1 MALITS
7 PRFFTSHRFAHIS
20 LVIGDLLG
28 VIIGY
33 RLAFLI
39 YFQMGFWNEA
49 TGSPSPSTE
58 FYLAVAFV
66 ILPFYW
72 ILFKLY
78 GLYRFRLNLS
88 VLEILPDIIS
98 AVTLGSMVL
107 LSTTIIIFPPVHY
120 SRNVIVLSWFLLIV
134 AVSLTRFIVY
144 QLQKLGRR
152 NGWYMKRTLVLG
164 AGNVGLAC
172 ARKLRENSRLGLRFI
187 GFIDEHPKPAIRDD
201 ESLYV
206 FDDYDQLEAVLEQYK
221 IQHMVVA
228 FSRDRHDQVVNLME
242 RCRPYGVEFTVV
254 PRLYEVFSDRVGV
267 EHIRGLPVIG
277 LKRGAIT
284 GLQGLAKRT
293 MDIAISVIVIIL
305 ASPIIL
311 LTAIAIK
318 LDSRG
323 PIFYQQVRLGKN
335 EQPFRMLKFRSMRI
349 DAEQSGEAGWS
360 TVKDARRTRVGR
372 IIRPLGVDELP
383 QLVNVIRGDMSLVGP
398 RPERPEH
405 VDHFLETIPSYAARH
420 RVRPGLTGW
429 AQINGL
435 RGDTD
440 ISERVEHDIYY
451 IENWNPWLD
460 TKILLITLFAFFDRN
475 A

>member
-1 MALITS
+1 MKKAK
-7 PRFFTSHRFAHIS
+7 RFFTSHRFAHAS

-28 VIIGY
+28 VVLAY
-33 RLAFLI
+33 RLAFLA
-39 YFQMGFWNEA
+39 YFQLGFWIEE
-49 TGSPSPSTE
+49 TGSPSPSAE

-72 ILFKLY
+72 LLFKLF

-88 VLEILPDIIS
+88 LLEILPHIIS

-107 LSTTIIIFPPVHY
+107 LSTTIVIFPPVHY
-120 SRNVIVLSWFLLIV
+120 SRNVIVLSWLLMIV
-134 AVSLTRFIVY
+134 CVSLMRFIVY
-144 QLQKLGRR
+144 HLQKLGRR
-152 NGWYMKRTLVLG
+152 HGWYMKRTLVLG
-164 AGNVGLAC
+164 AGSVGLSC
-172 ARKLRENSRLGLRFI
+172 VRKIQNDTSLGLKFV
-187 GFIDEHPKPAIRDD
+187 GFLDQKPSRRVVH
-201 ESLYV
+201 EGEYRV
-206 FDDYDQLEAVLEQYK
+206 FDDYDQLESVLETYR
-221 IQHMVVA
+221 IQHMIVA
-228 FSRDRHDQVVNLME
+228 FSRDRHDQTVNLME

-284 GLQGLAKRT
+284 GLQALFKRA
-293 MDIAISVIVIIL
+293 MDITISLFTLVV
-305 ASPIIL
+305 AAPVML
-311 LTAIAIK
+311 LTMVSIRI
-318 LDSRG
+318 DSPG

-335 EQPFRMLKFRSMRI
+335 ERPFRMLKFRSMRR
-349 DAEQSGEAGWS
+349 DAERGEAGWS
-360 TVKDARRTRVGR
+360 TARDVRRTRVGR
-372 IIRPLGVDELP
+372 IIRPLGIDELP

-398 RPERPEH
+398 RPERPAH
-405 VDHFLETIPSYAARH
+405 VESFKESIPSYAARH

-440 ISERVEHDIYY
+440 IGERVEYDIYY
-451 IENWNPWLD
+451 IENWNPWFD
-460 TKILLITLFAFFDRN
+460 IKILLRTLFAFFDRN

>member
-1 MALITS
+1 MNRAS
-7 PRFFTSHRFAHIS
+7 KFFTSHRFAHIS

-28 VIIGY
+28 VIIAY
-33 RLAFLI
+33 RLAFYV
-39 YFQMGFWNEA
+39 YFQLDLWFEE

-66 ILPFYW
+66 ILPAYW
-72 ILFKLY
+72 LLFKLY

-88 VLEILPDIIS
+88 LLEVLPNIIS
-98 AVTLGSMVL
+98 SVTLGSMVL
-107 LSTTIIIFPPVHY
+107 LSGTIIIFPPVHY
-120 SRNVIVLSWFLLIV
+120 SRNVIVLSWFLLIFC
-134 AVSLTRFIVY
+134 VSMMRFIVY

-152 NGWYMKRTLVLG
+152 HGWYMKRTLVLG
-164 AGNVGLAC
+164 GGNVGMSC
-172 ARKLRENSRLGLRFI
+172 VRKMQQNPALGLKFI
-187 GFIDEHPKPAIRDD
+187 GFLDEHPTQLVKGND
-201 ESLYV
+201 EYQI
-206 FDDYDQLEAVLEQYK
+206 FDDYSQLELVLKQYK

-228 FSRDRHDQVVNLME
+228 FSRDRHDLIVNLME

-284 GLQGLAKRT
+284 GLQALVKRS
-293 MDIAISVIVIIL
+293 MDILVSIATIIL
-305 ASPIIL
+305 TSPIML
-311 LTAIAIK
+311 VTAIAIK

-323 PIFYQQVRLGKN
+323 PIFYQQTRLGKN
-335 EQPFRMLKFRSMRI
+335 EKPFGMLKFRSMRQ
-349 DAEQSGEAGWS
+349 DAETEGEVGWS
-360 TVKDARRTRVGR
+360 KAKDSRRTRVGR
-372 IIRPLGVDELP
+372 VIRPLGIDELP

-405 VDHFLETIPSYAARH
+405 VHSFLETIPSYAARH

-440 ISERVEHDIYY
+440 IVERIEYDIYY
-451 IENWNPWLD
+451 IENWSPWFD
-460 TKILLITLFAFFDRN
+460 VKILMTTLLAFFDRN

>member
-1 MALITS
+1 MNHAS
-7 PRFFTSHRFAHIS
+7 KFFTSHRFAHIS
-20 LVIGDLLG
+20 LVTGDLLG
-28 VIIGY
+28 VVIGY
-33 RLAFLI
+33 RLAFFI
-39 YFQMGFWNEA
+39 YFQLGIWTAE

-66 ILPFYW
+66 ILPSYW
-72 ILFKLY
+72 LLFKLY

-88 VLEILPDIIS
+88 LLEVLPNIVS

-107 LSTTIIIFPPVHY
+107 LSGTILIFPPVHY
-120 SRNVIVLSWFLLIV
+120 SRNVIVLSWFMLIFW
-134 AVSLTRFIVY
+134 VSFMRFVVY

-152 NGWYMKRTLVLG
+152 HGWYMKRTLVLG
-164 AGNVGLAC
+164 AGKVGQAC
-172 ARKLRENSRLGLRFI
+172 ARKLTENTKLGLRFI
-187 GFIDEHPKPAIRDD
+187 GFIDEHPRQQVREDA
-201 ESLYV
+201 SLQL
-206 FDDYDQLEAVLEQYK
+206 FDDYDQLESILEQYK

-228 FSRDRHDQVVNLME
+228 FSRDRHDLIVNLME

-284 GLQGLAKRT
+284 GLQALVKRS
-293 MDIAISVIVIIL
+293 MDIIISVITIIL

-311 LTAIAIK
+311 LTAIAIR

-335 EQPFRMLKFRSMRI
+335 EKPFRMLKFRSMRI
-349 DAEQSGEAGWS
+349 DAEQDGEAGWS
-360 TVKDARRTRVGR
+360 TAKDSRRTRVGR
-372 IIRPLGVDELP
+372 IIRPLGIDELP

-405 VDHFLETIPSYAARH
+405 VESFVEMIPSYAARH

-440 ISERVEHDIYY
+440 IIERVEHDIYY
-451 IENWNPWLD
+451 IENWNPWFD
-460 TKILLITLFAFFDRN
+460 IKILLITVFAFFDRN